1 MLASLLLTFPSIY
14 HHILPCILSA
24 ASRHWAGT
32 FTHSLSHLLTHSLPL
47 FLRVCL
53 YLLSVRA
60 FCLPSLGVRR
70 KGPEV
75 GQVASVS
82 LTKLDTKVC
91 SLTFLFLSLSLS
103 LHFWFLC
110 WHLFFSSIHAF
121 SAACR
126 HRAEG
131 EVPKGYLQL
140 CKGPAES
147 IRLAW
152 VSSLALFFIPC
163 FFLSADVCAAYGVDC
178 GAAMLQMRC
187 VKLWFFPSLIYC
199 PSLGISFMVLT
210 CCIHAKAVGLIL
222 PSLKFLI
229 CYSLSTSGS
238 FFTLLH
244 SVSYPASYSAG
255 LFSLLAL
262 YLTLSLSLSVLLFL
276 FLCQPLCQKRIT
288 KTNPYRRRN
297 SEACA

>member
-1 MLASLLLTFPSIY
+1 MFFFSSLFVPLLVPLWMLASLLLTFPSIY

-60 FCLPSLGVRR
+60 FCLPYLGVRR

-91 SLTFLFLSLSLS
+91 SLTFLFLSLSHSIYLYP
-103 LHFWFLC
+103 FWFLC
-110 WHLFFSSIHAF
+110 WHLFLSSIHAF

-147 IRLAW
+147 IRLDLHESVPW
-152 VSSLALFFIPC
+152 PRSLYHVSFWALVFVLLMELIGARQCCRWDVLNCGFSHLSSIVLLWAFPSWSWLVE
-163 FFLSADVCAAYGVDC
+163 FMLKLSA
-178 GAAMLQMRC
+178 LS
-187 VKLWFFPSLIYC
+187 FP
-199 PSLGISFMVLT
+199 
-210 CCIHAKAVGLIL
+210 
-222 PSLKFLI
+222 
-229 CYSLSTSGS
+229 
-238 FFTLLH
+238 LLN
-244 SVSYPASYSAG
+244 A
-255 LFSLLAL
+255 
-262 YLTLSLSLSVLLFL
+262 
-276 FLCQPLCQKRIT
+276 
-288 KTNPYRRRN
+288 
-297 SEACA
+297 